1 LKEAEETEVRMKSV
15 KFWKMT
21 TKELS
26 LTEQMFFRDAIK
38 ALLAWEVL
46 KEEYQELDL
55 IMRILDS
62 EIQLHMPEAT
72 AA

>member
-1 LKEAEETEVRMKSV
+1 MKSV
-15 KFWKMT
+15 KFWKMAA
-21 TKELS
+21 KELS

-38 ALLAWEVL
+38 TLLAWEVL

-62 EIQLHMPEAT
+62 EIQLNMPEVT
-72 AA
+72 AV